1 MYVCSSK
8 EKSFINCIESYIKSG
23 QKPFIRNDIHM
34 VQKKQYKSLIKVK
47 KTYTFISIT
56 WDVTFGRIMIVVRKI
71 IMEVSMKF
79 TV

>member
-1 MYVCSSK
+1 
-8 EKSFINCIESYIKSG
+8 
-23 QKPFIRNDIHM
+23 M